1 MTGYSV
7 FKKVYDMEPFRM
19 DCIRL
24 NIMQKRKPMKK
35 ICLLIFMVGTL
46 SAQNSILK
54 QFSDQFADIA
64 EKANPTVVTIL
75 TEKKVD
81 LSRLHGQL
89 PQDNDFFKFFAPR
102 MPRQREY
109 KSTALGSGVIVN
121 SRKGYVI
128 TNNHVVDDMDE
139 ITVRLLDKT
148 EYKATVVGRDP
159 KSDLAVLQID
169 ARGLTDLDFGNS
181 DKLRVGEWVIAVG
194 SPFSANLSHTV
205 TAGIV
210 SAKGRGNIIQ
220 GDVYED
226 FIQTDAAINPG
237 NSGGALLNSA
247 GDLIGINTAIYTN
260 SFDRSNK
267 GVGFAIPSNMVK
279 RVMADLIEHGKVL
292 RSWIGVQIQPLDNA
306 SASAMGL
313 KSPDGALVSDVVKDG
328 PAKKAGL
335 KTGDVIIEF
344 NHVQV
349 KNVDHLR
356 NTVSASKPNK
366 RYDLIV
372 IRDSRKKTLKVTLEE
387 MPGDDALATVSRPP
401 AQTNELGIQ
410 VSSLSQSVIREYD
423 ISKGEEGV
431 IVIAVVEGSIAA
443 EAGIRIG
450 DLITRVGTKKCN
462 SPRGFAALIK
472 ETQKKNMIMLHMKR
486 DGVARYMTLELDD

>member
-1 MTGYSV
+1 
-7 FKKVYDMEPFRM
+7 MEPFRM

>member
-1 MTGYSV
+1 MNGYSV
-7 FKKVYDMEPFRM
+7 FKKAYDMEPSTT
-19 DCIRL
+19 DCIRM
-24 NIMQKRKPMKK
+24 NIMKQRNPMKK
-35 ICLLIFMVGTL
+35 IIFMILLVG
-46 SAQNSILK
+46 SISGQNSILK

-64 EKANPTVVTIL
+64 EKANPAVVTIL

-81 LSRLHGQL
+81 LGQLHGQL

-210 SAKGRGNIIQ
+210 SAKSRGNIIQ

-237 NSGGALLNSA
+237 NSGGALLNSS
-247 GDLIGINTAIYTN
+247 GDLVGINTAIYTN

-279 RVMADLIEHGKVL
+279 QVMADLIQHGKVL
-292 RSWIGVQIQPLDNA
+292 RSWIGVQIQPLNDS
-306 SASAMGL
+306 SARAMGL

-372 IRDSRKKTLKVTLEE
+372 IRDGRKKTLKVTLEE

-472 ETQKKNMIMLHMKR
+472 ETQKKNMVMLHMKR
-486 DGVARYMTLELDD
+486 DGVARYMTLELNN

>member
-1 MTGYSV
+1 
-7 FKKVYDMEPFRM
+7 MEPSTT
-19 DCIRL
+19 DCIRM
-24 NIMQKRKPMKK
+24 NIMKQRNPMKK
-35 ICLLIFMVGTL
+35 IIFMILLVG
-46 SAQNSILK
+46 SISGQNSILK

-64 EKANPTVVTIL
+64 EKANPAVVTIL

-81 LSRLHGQL
+81 LGQLHGQL

-210 SAKGRGNIIQ
+210 SAKSRGNIIQ

-237 NSGGALLNSA
+237 NSGGALLNSS
-247 GDLIGINTAIYTN
+247 GDLVGINTAIYTN

-279 RVMADLIEHGKVL
+279 QVMADLIQHGKVL
-292 RSWIGVQIQPLDNA
+292 RSWIGVQIQPLNDS
-306 SASAMGL
+306 SARAMGL

-344 NHVQV
+344 NDVKV

-372 IRDSRKKTLKVTLEE
+372 IRDGRKKTLKVTLEE

-472 ETQKKNMIMLHMKR
+472 ETQKKNMVMLHMKR
-486 DGVARYMTLELDD
+486 DGVARYMTLELNN

>member
-1 MTGYSV
+1 M
-7 FKKVYDMEPFRM
+7 
-19 DCIRL
+19 
-24 NIMQKRKPMKK
+24 NIMKQRNPMKK
-35 ICLLIFMVGTL
+35 IIFMILLVG
-46 SAQNSILK
+46 SISGQNSILK
-54 QFSDQFADIA
+54 QFSDAFADIA
-64 EKANPTVVTIL
+64 EKANPAVVTIL

-81 LSRLHGQL
+81 LGQLHGQL

-128 TNNHVVDDMDE
+128 TNNHVVADMDE

-279 RVMADLIEHGKVL
+279 QVMADLIQHGKVL
-292 RSWIGVQIQPLDNA
+292 RSWIGVQIQPLNDS
-306 SASAMGL
+306 SARAMGL

-372 IRDSRKKTLKVTLEE
+372 IRDGRKKTLKVTLEE

-472 ETQKKNMIMLHMKR
+472 ETQKKNMVMLHMKR

>member
-313 KSPDGALVSDVVKDG
+313 KSPNGALVSDVVKDG

>member
-1 MTGYSV
+1 
-7 FKKVYDMEPFRM
+7 MEPFRM

-313 KSPDGALVSDVVKDG
+313 KSPNGALVSDVVKDG

>member
-1 MTGYSV
+1 MNGYSV
-7 FKKVYDMEPFRM
+7 FKKAYDMEPSTT
-19 DCIRL
+19 DCIRM
-24 NIMQKRKPMKK
+24 NIMKQRNPMKK
-35 ICLLIFMVGTL
+35 IIFMILLVG
-46 SAQNSILK
+46 SISGQNSILK

-64 EKANPTVVTIL
+64 EKANPAVVTIL

-81 LSRLHGQL
+81 LGQLHGQL

-210 SAKGRGNIIQ
+210 SAKSRGNIIQ

-237 NSGGALLNSA
+237 NSGGALLNSS
-247 GDLIGINTAIYTN
+247 GDLVGINTAIYTN

-279 RVMADLIEHGKVL
+279 QVMADLIQHGKVL
-292 RSWIGVQIQPLDNA
+292 RSWIGVQIQPLNDS
-306 SASAMGL
+306 SARAMGL

-344 NHVQV
+344 NDVKV

-372 IRDSRKKTLKVTLEE
+372 IRDGRKKTLKVTLEE

-472 ETQKKNMIMLHMKR
+472 ETQKKNMVMLHMKR
-486 DGVARYMTLELDD
+486 DGVAQYMTLELND

>member
-1 MTGYSV
+1 LGQV
-7 FKKVYDMEPFRM
+7 
-19 DCIRL
+19 
-24 NIMQKRKPMKK
+24 
-35 ICLLIFMVGTL
+35 
-46 SAQNSILK
+46 
-54 QFSDQFADIA
+54 
-64 EKANPTVVTIL
+64 
-75 TEKKVD
+75 
-81 LSRLHGQL
+81 HGQL

-159 KSDLAVLQID
+159 KSDIAVLQID

-279 RVMADLIEHGKVL
+279 QVMADLIQHGKVL
-292 RSWIGVQIQPLDNA
+292 RSWIGVQIQPLNDS
-306 SASAMGL
+306 SARAMGL

-372 IRDSRKKTLKVTLEE
+372 IRDGRKKTLKVTLEE

-472 ETQKKNMIMLHMKR
+472 ETQKKNMVMLHMKR

>member
-1 MTGYSV
+1 MNGYSV
-7 FKKVYDMEPFRM
+7 FKKVYDMEPSTT
-19 DCIRL
+19 DCIRM
-24 NIMQKRKPMKK
+24 NIMKQRNLMKK
-35 ICLLIFMVGTL
+35 IIFMILLVG
-46 SAQNSILK
+46 SISGQNSILK
-54 QFSDQFADIA
+54 QFSDAFADIA
-64 EKANPTVVTIL
+64 EKANPAVVTIL

-81 LSRLHGQL
+81 LSQLHGQL

-279 RVMADLIEHGKVL
+279 RVMADLIQHGKVL
-292 RSWIGVQIQPLDNA
+292 RSWIGVQIQPLNDS
-306 SASAMGL
+306 SARAMGL

-328 PAKKAGL
+328 PAKKAGV

-344 NHVQV
+344 NDVQV

-372 IRDSRKKTLKVTLEE
+372 IRDGRKKTLKVTLEE
-387 MPGDDALATVSRPP
+387 MPGDEVLAATSRP

-410 VSSLSQSVIREYD
+410 VAELTRALMSEYNID
-423 ISKGEEGV
+423 TNEEGV
-431 IVIAVVEGSIAA
+431 VVIAVSDGSIAA
-443 EAGIRIG
+443 EAGIRMG
-450 DLITRVGTKKCN
+450 DIITRVGTKRCN
-462 SPRGFAALIK
+462 SPKDFQALLK
-472 ETQKKNMIMLHMKR
+472 ETQKRNMVMLHLKR

>member
-1 MTGYSV
+1 
-7 FKKVYDMEPFRM
+7 
-19 DCIRL
+19 
-24 NIMQKRKPMKK
+24 MKK
-35 ICLLIFMVGTL
+35 IIFMILLVG
-46 SAQNSILK
+46 SISGQNSILK

-64 EKANPTVVTIL
+64 EKANPAVVTIL

-81 LSRLHGQL
+81 LGQVHGQL

-279 RVMADLIEHGKVL
+279 QVMADLIQHGKVL
-292 RSWIGVQIQPLDNA
+292 RSWIGVQIQPLNDS
-306 SASAMGL
+306 SARAMGL

-372 IRDSRKKTLKVTLEE
+372 IRDGRKKTLKVTLEE

-472 ETQKKNMIMLHMKR
+472 ETQKKNMVMLHMKR
-486 DGVARYMTLELDD
+486 DGVARYMTLELND

>member
-1 MTGYSV
+1 MNGYSV
-7 FKKVYDMEPFRM
+7 FKKVYDMEPSTT
-19 DCIRL
+19 DCIRM
-24 NIMQKRKPMKK
+24 NIMKQRNPMKK
-35 ICLLIFMVGTL
+35 IIFMILLVG
-46 SAQNSILK
+46 SISGQNSILK
-54 QFSDQFADIA
+54 QFSDAFADIA
-64 EKANPTVVTIL
+64 EKANPAVVTIL

-81 LSRLHGQL
+81 LGQLHGQL

-128 TNNHVVDDMDE
+128 TNNHVVADMDE

-279 RVMADLIEHGKVL
+279 QVMADLIQHGKVL
-292 RSWIGVQIQPLDNA
+292 RSWIGVQIQPLNDS
-306 SASAMGL
+306 SARAMGL

-372 IRDSRKKTLKVTLEE
+372 IRDGRKKTLKVTLEE

-472 ETQKKNMIMLHMKR
+472 ETQKKNMVMLHMKR

>member
-1 MTGYSV
+1 
-7 FKKVYDMEPFRM
+7 M

-472 ETQKKNMIMLHMKR
+472 ETQKKNMVMLHMKR

>member
-1 MTGYSV
+1 
-7 FKKVYDMEPFRM
+7 MEPSTT
-19 DCIRL
+19 DCIRM
-24 NIMQKRKPMKK
+24 NIMKQRNPMKK
-35 ICLLIFMVGTL
+35 IIFLILLVG
-46 SAQNSILK
+46 SISGQNSILK

-64 EKANPTVVTIL
+64 EKANPAVVTIL

-81 LSRLHGQL
+81 LGQLHGQL

-279 RVMADLIEHGKVL
+279 QVMADLIQHGKVL
-292 RSWIGVQIQPLDNA
+292 RSWIGVQIQPLNDS
-306 SASAMGL
+306 SARAMGL

-372 IRDSRKKTLKVTLEE
+372 IRDGRKKTLKVTLEE

-472 ETQKKNMIMLHMKR
+472 ETQKKNMVMLHMKR